1 MTGLMGWVMGMQ
13 EKARRALAKRNS
25 GQKLSRC
32 LAWLLSSLDRA
43 LEQLDQLELR
53 GQARARGL
61 LGLVSTQGVSGLER
75 ALEQLDQL
83 KLRGRVH
90 ARVSLG

>member
-1 MTGLMGWVMGMQ
+1 MQ

-53 GQARARGL
+53 GQARARVL
-61 LGLVSTQGVSGLER
+61 LGLVSMHGVPGV
-75 ALEQLDQL
+75 LEQLDRL
-83 KLRGRVH
+83 WLRGLVH
-90 ARVSLG
+90 ARVLG